1 MSLKFVTSNDHKFVE
16 AEKIA
21 GEHGL
26 EIDRVDASYVEIQAD
41 TLREVVEASAESALG
56 LAGGSCFVE
65 DAGLFIDILDGF
77 PGPYSSY
84 VFKTIGNQGVLS
96 LMEGVKD
103 KRAEFRSAVGY
114 CEPGSEP
121 RVFEGRVRGSIT
133 KDERGGSG
141 FGYDPIFMLEGGE
154 RGTFAELSTE
164 EKNSFSH
171 RGEAIEKFVKWYV
184 SNKMVEGD

>member
-1 MSLKFVTSNDHKFVE
+1 MSLKFVTSNDHKFAE
-16 AEKIA
+16 AKDIA
-21 GEHGL
+21 GEQGL

-56 LAGGSCFVE
+56 LAGGPCFVE

-121 RVFEGRVRGSIT
+121 RMFEGRARGSIT
-133 KDERGGSG
+133 KEERGGSG
-141 FGYDPIFMLEGGE
+141 FGYDPIFML
-154 RGTFAELSTE
+154 RG
-164 EKNSFSH
+164 
-171 RGEAIEKFVKWYV
+171 R
-184 SNKMVEGD
+184 